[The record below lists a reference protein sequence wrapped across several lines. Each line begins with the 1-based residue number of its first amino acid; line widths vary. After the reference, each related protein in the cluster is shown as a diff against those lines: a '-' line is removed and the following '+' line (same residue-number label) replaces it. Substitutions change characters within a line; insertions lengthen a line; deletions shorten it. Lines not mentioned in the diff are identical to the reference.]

1 MQSNTVTQVVPP
13 NHECP
18 PPTRLI
24 RISEVQHRTGFSRSQ
39 IYRLITMGKFP
50 RPIKAA
56 EATSAW
62 IENEVQAWIE
72 GRIAAARQVAA

>member
-1 MQSNTVTQVVPP
+1 MQSHVFAQVVQPGP
-13 NHECP
+13 QIA

-39 IYRLITMGKFP
+39 IYRLITAGKFP

-72 GRIAAARQVAA
+72 GRIAAARQLVA

>member
-1 MQSNTVTQVVPP
+1 MQSPAVAQVAPP
-13 NHECP
+13 SHECA

-62 IENEVQAWIE
+62 IENEIQAWIE
-72 GRIAAARQVAA
+72 GRIAANRVTQ